1 MSDAKIQ
8 IANTTDVLEGTK
20 VTTLAGDNLF
30 REGVV
35 VSDPIVGEARARCLN
50 DTPASNE
57 YGMSVRQVGPVS
69 LDEATL
75 AALETVNVGNTV
87 AVAGPL
93 TNAELRAAPVVVS
106 GALSGDHRIS
116 TLNSTTTPLGINQTF
131 TGPYENMEPYV
142 SVLILV
148 NTDRL
153 ASLNNVMVDFSTDG
167 VNLDR
172 SIPITFQTGGDF
184 ASFPCEAKFFRLR
197 IINGPIAQTYLRAQV
212 QYNAVAESPKLIP
225 LSEEITNS
233 DAALVTKGSI
243 IGRSSAGGGTF
254 VDVKVNPSGSLQV
267 VPEGL
272 PALQSGIALSGRPDV
287 TVEGTVSGTTSV
299 VLNASAFGSLSSFSF
314 EALGFTTGT
323 FVIERTL
330 AADPT
335 SGSAFWTAIGA
346 FKAGTRR
353 AGSTWVNEP
362 GAFHGNLSAST
373 GVRIRFTVAPN
384 TTASIRILGSIGTG
398 TITIGAIANNPDN
411 IIGAVSDLG
420 QYYAASFGGRV
431 IFNASTGDST
441 GLTGTTVVNLA
452 WLRNPVG
459 SGVDMFIYRI
469 FLGAS
474 ATVKFRRYRNGSPA
488 VSGSPTPP
496 TRFNRGGGAN
506 TSQGILYKQAQFTYT
521 PLEANLGK
529 VSYVPA
535 SGTDADPVNGSIVLR
550 PGESLV
556 WTVAGTSGLG
566 GAYEAS
572 VEAVW
577 WEQAAAA

>member
-1 MSDAKIQ
+1 MPTRQGPSRTARGGSQ
-8 IANTTDVLEGTK
+8 TDPLFVQEVAGSVATS
-20 VTTLAGDNLF
+20 VTI
-30 REGVV
+30 
-35 VSDPIVGEARARCLN
+35 SDPNNPATRAEVA
-50 DTPASNE
+50 TAEPSSPAA
-57 YGMSVRQVGPVS
+57 GLVVRTVGPVKV
-69 LDEATL
+69 E
-75 AALETVNVGNTV
+75 
-87 AVAGPL
+87 
-93 TNAELRAAPVVVS
+93 
-106 GALSGDHRIS
+106 GAHEIS
-116 TLNSTTTPLGINQTF
+116 TLNSTTTPLGASQIF
-131 TGPYENMEPYV
+131 TGPYENMESYV

-148 NTDRL
+148 NTDHL
-153 ASLNNVMVDFSTDG
+153 AAINNIMVDFSTDG

-172 SIPITFQTGGDF
+172 SIPVTFQTGGDF
-184 ASFPCEAKFFRLR
+184 CSFPCEARFFRLR
-197 IINGPIAQTYLRAQV
+197 IVNGPQAQTFLRAQV
-212 QYNAVAESPKLIP
+212 QYNAVAEAPKLIP
-225 LSEEITNS
+225 LSDEITNS

-243 IGRSSAGGGTF
+243 IGRSSSGGGTF

-267 VPEGL
+267 VTEGL
-272 PALQSGIALSGRPDV
+272 PALQNGIALSGRPDV
-287 TVEGTVSGTTSV
+287 TVEGTVSGTTSI
-299 VLNASAFGSLSSFSF
+299 VLNAAAFGSLSSFSF

-323 FVIERTL
+323 FVVERTL

-362 GAFHGNLSAST
+362 GAYHGNLSAST

-441 GLTGTTVVNLA
+441 GLTGTTVVSLA
-452 WLRNPVG
+452 WLRNPAG

-474 ATVKFRRYRNGSPA
+474 ATVKFRRYRNGNPA
-488 VSGSPTPP
+488 ISGSPTPP

-556 WTVAGTSGLG
+556 WTVVGTSGLG
-566 GAYEAS
+566 GGYEAS

-577 WEQAAAA
+577 WELAAVA